1 MLRVQVKG
9 SNTWERRVEMTGVNL
24 KFEINQLRLF
34 DLAYLRF
41 ISHEY
46 RYYRQYGDHVSQI
59 NPRLV
64 LIKLYC

>member
-1 MLRVQVKG
+1 
-9 SNTWERRVEMTGVNL
+9 MTGVNL